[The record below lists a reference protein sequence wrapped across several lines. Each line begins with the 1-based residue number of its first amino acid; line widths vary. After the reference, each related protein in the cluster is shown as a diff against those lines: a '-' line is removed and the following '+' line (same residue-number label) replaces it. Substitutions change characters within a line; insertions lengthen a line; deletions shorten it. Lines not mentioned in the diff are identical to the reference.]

1 MAELLS
7 EKLRKQID
15 DSGFGDDL
23 SQGFMATIKNMSDQ
37 DLREYI
43 WNNRAY
49 FRKMMPDVIK
59 EVPDFQEYINNRPN
73 FGNQKVD
80 LAKAFNDPD
89 IMNKLNQLTPEEI
102 DYVARKNGMNYQ
114 DFVKQMWNQKL
125 DYDRNNIAHG
135 GSIKDIA
142 DPEKYISFWNNP
154 IADNIGGAALSL
166 FGKRQQEAIAR
177 GEDPGLKDYAG
188 DIGEQA
194 LYLAPW
200 GRGMQALGAAGKLAK
215 AGQVASNA
223 VAPVLTEAY
232 DAAVYDDDNPRG
244 EFNTGDVIM
253 GTTINAAAPYGLNK
267 IVRGGERLLSQGAK
281 QAGEEGASQ
290 VLREL
295 GVGKSAEQVAK
306 DASKSYTNQ
315 SYAQGARTRASHGYP
330 LTDRQLA
337 AAQKFSPENK
347 AKIYALR
354 DRLKKGDLK
363 LDDSDIELINS
374 DQELKDLYHL
384 KTGQL
389 RSEAD
394 LVGEEAAKNWVTN
407 TFGDKTYSDG
417 SVALPIVGNRLNKV
431 LEEERALEASKKAE
445 EESKERIRELY
456 GLYW

>member
-7 EKLRKQID
+7 SKLRKQIE
-15 DSGFGDDL
+15 DSGYDDDL
-23 SQGFMATIKNMSDQ
+23 TAGFYNAIENMSDQ

-43 WNNRAY
+43 WANRGY
-49 FRKMMPDVIK
+49 FQKMMPGLVKD
-59 EVPDFQEYINNRPN
+59 VPDLAEYVYQRPN

-223 VAPVLTEAY
+223 VAPVATEAY
-232 DAAVYDDDNPRG
+232 DAAVYDEDNPRG
-244 EFNTGDVIM
+244 EFNTGDVVM
-253 GTTINAAAPYGLNK
+253 GTTVNAVAPFGLNR
-267 IVRGGERLLSQGAK
+267 IVRQGERVLGQGAK
-281 QAGEEGASQ
+281 NAAEQGAGEAF
-290 VLREL
+290 REL

-306 DASKSYTNQ
+306 DMNKGYTSQ
-315 SYAQGARTRASHGYP
+315 SFAKGAATKASHGYP
-330 LTDRQLA
+330 LTPKQMEA
-337 AAQKFSPENK
+337 AAKFNPEYK
-347 AKIYALR
+347 AKYDAIR
-354 DRLKKGDLK
+354 DKLKSGDTKLTTDEVAFVYSNKDLK
-363 LDDSDIELINS
+363 EIYD
-374 DQELKDLYHL
+374 L
-384 KTGQL
+384 KTGKL
-389 RSEAD
+389 KKEGD
-394 LVGEEAAKNWVTN
+394 LMGEEAAKNWVTN

-431 LEEERALEASKKAE
+431 LEEERELEASKKAE

>member
-7 EKLRKQID
+7 SKLRKQIE
-15 DSGFGDDL
+15 DSGYDDDL
-23 SQGFMATIKNMSDQ
+23 TAGFYNAIENMSDQ

-43 WNNRAY
+43 WANRGY
-49 FRKMMPDVIK
+49 FQKMMPGLVKD
-59 EVPDFQEYINNRPN
+59 VPDLAEYVNQRPN

-80 LAKAFNDPD
+80 LVKAFNDPD

-194 LYLAPW
+194 LYMAPW

-215 AGQVASNA
+215 AGALASNA
-223 VAPVLTEAY
+223 VAPVATEAY
-232 DAAVYDDDNPRG
+232 DAAVYDEDNPRG
-244 EFNTGDVIM
+244 EFNTGDVLM
-253 GTTINAAAPYGLNK
+253 GTTTNLVAPVGVNAILNKAGRAVGNNAAKEAMK
-267 IVRGGERLLSQGAK
+267 
-281 QAGEEGASQ
+281 
-290 VLREL
+290 EL
-295 GVGKSAEQVAK
+295 GVGKSAEQAAK
-306 DASKSYTNQ
+306 DMNKGYTSQ
-315 SYAQGARTRASHGYP
+315 SFAQGAATKASHGYP
-330 LTDRQLA
+330 LTPKQMEA
-337 AAQKFSPENK
+337 AAKFNPEYK
-347 AKIYALR
+347 AKYDAIR
-354 DRLKKGDLK
+354 DKLKSGDTKLTTDEVAFVYSNKDLK
-363 LDDSDIELINS
+363 EIYD
-374 DQELKDLYHL
+374 L
-384 KTGQL
+384 KTGKL
-389 RSEAD
+389 KKEGD
-394 LVGEEAAKNWVTN
+394 LMGEEAAKNWLTN
-407 TFGDKTYSDG
+407 TFGDKMYSDG
-417 SVALPIVGNRLNKV
+417 SVALPLVGNRLNKV